1 VVAIRAKVARFR
13 AGAVLLGPATTL
25 LVVVAAGL
33 FVEPPSVGATVAAAV
48 VSAAAIAL
56 NLALVYLTII
66 A

>member
-1 VVAIRAKVARFR
+1 VVVVA
-13 AGAVLLGPATTL
+13 AGF
-25 LVVVAAGL
+25 AAGL
-33 FVEPPSVGATVAAAV
+33 FVEPPSVGATAAAAV